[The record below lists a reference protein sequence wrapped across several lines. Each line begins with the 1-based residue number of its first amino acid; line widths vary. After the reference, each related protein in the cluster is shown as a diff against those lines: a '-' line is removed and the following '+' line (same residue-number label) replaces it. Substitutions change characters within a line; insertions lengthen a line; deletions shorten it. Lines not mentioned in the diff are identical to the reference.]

1 MRWSY
6 STTCCLLSLP
16 HLPAKLY
23 SVPHLLGAEDASACP
38 ACQVCMSR
46 RVCAACL
53 GCCTGSRGL
62 QQSLSLQASL
72 YKAAWL
78 CQGQTRNSLV
88 LLAAEVIRDYESQE
102 EQESCAQQL
111 AVQDDWSDTVS
122 STTTGQR
129 GPEDVLALG
138 PTGGKGGN
146 LSRTSSA
153 RFRGKRSS

>member
-1 MRWSY
+1 MLHALAAAQAVMDY
-6 STTCCLLSLP
+6 N
-16 HLPAKLY
+16 
-23 SVPHLLGAEDASACP
+23 
-38 ACQVCMSR
+38 
-46 RVCAACL
+46 RVCPC
-53 GCCTGSRGL
+53 GSAYTR
-62 QQSLSLQASL
+62 QP
-72 YKAAWL
+72 WL
-78 CQGQTRNSLV
+78 CQSTHNSLV

-138 PTGGKGGN
+138 PTSGKGGH